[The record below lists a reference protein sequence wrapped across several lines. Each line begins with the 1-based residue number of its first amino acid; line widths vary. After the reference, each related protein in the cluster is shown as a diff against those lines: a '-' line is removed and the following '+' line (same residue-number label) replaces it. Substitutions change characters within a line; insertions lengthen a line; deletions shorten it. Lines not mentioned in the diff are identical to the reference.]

1 MEKDKAKRA
10 AYMKAWR
17 EAKEEK
23 RKTYDKVWAAQKL
36 DEIVINHYGRRKN
49 AHRKKL
55 TASRKQK

>member
-23 RKTYDKVWAAQKL
+23 RKTYDKV
-36 DEIVINHYGRRKN
+36 
-49 AHRKKL
+49 
-55 TASRKQK
+55 

>member
-36 DEIVINHYGRRKN
+36 DEIVIKHYGEKKN
-49 AHRKKL
+49 AHRKN
-55 TASRKQK
+55 

>member
-17 EAKEEK
+17 EAKEEE

-36 DEIVINHYGRRKN
+36 DEIVINHYGE
-49 AHRKKL
+49 KKKC
-55 TASRKQK
+55 T